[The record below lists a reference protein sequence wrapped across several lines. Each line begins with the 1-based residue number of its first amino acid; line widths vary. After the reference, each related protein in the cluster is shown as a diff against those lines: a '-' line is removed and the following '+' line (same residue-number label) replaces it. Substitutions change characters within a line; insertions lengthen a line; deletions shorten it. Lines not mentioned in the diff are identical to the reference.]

1 MSLIKDIRI
10 FLKGYSA
17 YKKEKQTP
25 EAAYLSMRRL
35 FSKTNGR
42 FNNIAAALETAFM
55 PKYKFDP
62 QVTGILGTLSQD
74 EIKQVSQAIREN
86 GFYIFPRPLE
96 QEKVDELIRFART
109 TPAVPRIAGNRTPV
123 VYSSEQPVSPVYDF
137 TAQSLFEAPVIQ
149 SLLTDPTALAV
160 AQEYLGPRPMLDLV
174 TMWWSTAARRNTDL
188 SGAAQ
193 LYHFDMDRIKFLK
206 FFIYLSDVDTHNGP
220 HCYVKKSHRVKPKPV
235 RRDGRIPD
243 EELMANYP
251 AADFEE
257 ITGKAGTILAVDT
270 SGFHKGKPLEK
281 GERLLFQMEFATSMF
296 GQNYPPVQVT
306 EKIAKEF
313 LDTTKKYDRTYKEI
327 LKKN

>member
-1 MSLIKDIRI
+1 MSLIKDIRT
-10 FLKGYSA
+10 FLKGYSV

-42 FNNIAAALETAFM
+42 FNNIAATLETAFL
-55 PKYKFDP
+55 PRYKFDQ
-62 QVTGILGTLSQD
+62 QVTGILGTLSLG
-74 EIKQVSQAIREN
+74 EVKQVSQAIREN

-109 TPAVPRIAGNRTPV
+109 TPAVPRMGDRTPA

-137 TAQSLFEAPVIQ
+137 TAQSLFESPVIQ

-174 TMWWSTAARRNTDL
+174 TMWWSAAARGNTDL

-220 HCYVKKSHRVKPKPV
+220 HCYVKKSHRIKPKPV

-251 AADFEE
+251 AADFAE

-281 GERLLFQMEFATSMF
+281 GERLLFQMEFATSLF
-296 GQNYPPVQVT
+296 GQNYPPVRVT
-306 EKIAKEF
+306 DKIAKEF
-313 LDTTKKYDRTYKEI
+313 LENTKKYERTYREI
-327 LKKN
+327 LKKH